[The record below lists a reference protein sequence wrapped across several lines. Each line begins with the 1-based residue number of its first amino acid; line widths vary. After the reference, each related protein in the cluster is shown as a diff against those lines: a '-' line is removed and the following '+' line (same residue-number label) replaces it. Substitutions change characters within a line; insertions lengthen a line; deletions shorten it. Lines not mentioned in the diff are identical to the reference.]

1 MLDITAETKKVRE
14 DMEKQGY
21 VLTEEEY
28 QIILEYTIRKSDRC
42 GKGRDYVPLLLEDEI
57 KNYYFRN
64 TVTAISLIN
73 MAVQRV
79 GKLIL
84 QQIRSTC
91 AWFIHWQSLHLQTM
105 SLHSWIL
112 RLLDLRVSGNT
123 SRNPSRTYSYFRIR
137 LMQSHSTLQNT
148 HNLNHVCY
156 GREPEMALFP

>member
-73 MAVQRV
+73 MAVT
-79 GKLIL
+79 
-84 QQIRSTC
+84 S
-91 AWFIHWQSLHLQTM
+91 AWTKEPGGRFLSLPTFRRY
-105 SLHSWIL
+105 HSWI
-112 RLLDLRVSGNT
+112 
-123 SRNPSRTYSYFRIR
+123 
-137 LMQSHSTLQNT
+137 
-148 HNLNHVCY
+148 
-156 GREPEMALFP
+156 

>member
-73 MAVQRV
+73 MAVHN
-79 GKLIL
+79 IL
-84 QQIRSTC
+84 QCSEYVDQVGNEAWRSG
-91 AWFIHWQSLHLQTM
+91 SDPVG
-105 SLHSWIL
+105 SKSSG
-112 RLLDLRVSGNT
+112 RV
-123 SRNPSRTYSYFRIR
+123 
-137 LMQSHSTLQNT
+137 
-148 HNLNHVCY
+148 
-156 GREPEMALFP
+156 PE

>member
-28 QIILEYTIRKSDRC
+28 QIVLEYTIRKSDRC

-73 MAVQRV
+73 MAVPHRH
-79 GKLIL
+79 G
-84 QQIRSTC
+84 SGT
-91 AWFIHWQSLHLQTM
+91 
-105 SLHSWIL
+105 SWIFL
-112 RLLDLRVSGNT
+112 SMTVISFML
-123 SRNPSRTYSYFRIR
+123 PS
-137 LMQSHSTLQNT
+137 MQTT
-148 HNLNHVCY
+148 P
-156 GREPEMALFP
+156 GGDPMP

>member
-73 MAVQRV
+73 MAVAAKEV
-79 GKLIL
+79 LHM
-84 QQIRSTC
+84 QIR
-91 AWFIHWQSLHLQTM
+91 AQP
-105 SLHSWIL
+105 
-112 RLLDLRVSGNT
+112 GK
-123 SRNPSRTYSYFRIR
+123 RI
-137 LMQSHSTLQNT
+137 SSK
-148 HNLNHVCY
+148 V
-156 GREPEMALFP
+156 PK